1 MKHSSPSPL
10 TARVW
15 LLCRLVLGFLL
26 FFAAGK
32 AFFMYY
38 NRDIMAFSPA
48 LLGQVWFHGV
58 SMDVSVSGYLVA
70 WPWLLVWISL
80 WWPGLPLRRLMR
92 PYLAIVSLLLGTII
106 VGDAALYE
114 FWKFKLD
121 AAIFGYMESAEGTT
135 NSVGLGFILSRVA
148 GMLLWGTALYAM
160 QSFRLPATLP
170 RSSHRIFHS
179 IVWALVGGLVF
190 LGIRGGIGS
199 STMNVGYAY
208 FSPHLYVNHS
218 AVNPAF
224 SLLSSC
230 RKQENFGS
238 QYNYFTESEREHLF
252 SSLYPKDT
260 GTLTDTLLRTS
271 RPNILLVLMEG
282 YGSRFVAELGGIE
295 EVSPNVSR
303 LIGEGVFWNHY
314 YSNSFRTDRGTLS
327 LLSGWTAYP
336 SVSLMKMPGKL
347 PSLPSISATLMEAG
361 YEASYIYG
369 GDINFTNLKGYLVGS
384 GFSQLISDKDFPL
397 LQAKESKWGAN
408 DSVATQRV
416 IQEIAAKEGGKP
428 WFTVFQTLSSHE
440 PFEVPYHR
448 LADAKLNA
456 FAFTDH
462 CIGQLM
468 DSLRATPAWDNL
480 LVILVPDHGFLY
492 DITYENPAFFHCPML
507 WLGGAVAGPRTMD
520 VWMNQSD
527 VAATLLA
534 QMGLP
539 HHHFPWSRN
548 VLGSNYTYPFVY
560 ATYPGG
566 ILFADST
573 GVSVYD
579 IHANQPITQDPAPSS
594 SRINHAKA
602 ILQTSY
608 DQLET
613 MGLPSALLWLPSLLP
628 MRILYMLSDVL
639 FLIVFHLV
647 RYRRRLVATQLAD
660 SFPEKSPAERKRIM
674 RRFYHFLCDL
684 LVEDIKLLH
693 ISAEEMQRR
702 VQFPG
707 FRESLEEARRQG
719 KQFCFFYLGHY
730 GNWEWLASYALWS
743 PPGWTCSQIYHPLK
757 NKAAD
762 NFFLRLRTQFG
773 GRCIAMKE
781 TLRHILTVRRQ
792 GGSECMAFIA
802 DQSPKWEA
810 MHHWTP
816 FLHHPTSFFIGTEK
830 IGKQMDAAIFYVHVT
845 RPARGHYVGQVM
857 PITYTPGQHADYEI
871 TDTYARLLEAQIKE
885 CPELWLWTHNRWKR
899 THEQWLSRQ
908 QAKERQDNTPK

>member
-1 MKHSSPSPL
+1 MKHRPTLSPL
-10 TARVW
+10 AARVW
-15 LLCRLVLGFLL
+15 LLCRLMLGFLL

-38 NRDIMAFSPA
+38 NREIMAFSPS
-48 LLGQVWFHGV
+48 LLWQVWVHGT
-58 SMDVSVSGYLVA
+58 SMDMSVSGYLVA
-70 WPWLLVWISL
+70 LPWLLAGISL
-80 WWPGLPLRRLMR
+80 WWPGLPFRRLMR
-92 PYLAIVSLLLGTII
+92 PYLAVVSLLLGIII
-106 VGDAALYE
+106 VGDASLYE

-121 AAIFGYMESAEGTT
+121 AAVFGYMESAEGTT
-135 NSVGLGFILSRVA
+135 NSVGMGFVLLRVA
-148 GMLLWGTALYAM
+148 GMLLWGMALYALLAV
-160 QSFRLPATLP
+160 RLPAVLP
-170 RSSHRIFHS
+170 RSAHRIRHS
-179 IVWALVGGLVF
+179 LLWTLVGGMVF

-208 FSPHLYVNHS
+208 FSPHLFVNHS

-230 RKQENFGS
+230 RKQEDFGR
-238 QYNYFTESEREHLF
+238 QYNYFTDAERAGLF
-252 SSLYPKDT
+252 DPLYPKD
-260 GTLTDTLLRTS
+260 GGSLTDTLLRTP

-282 YGSRFVAELGGIE
+282 YGSRFVSELGGIE
-295 EVSPNVSR
+295 DVSPNLSR

-327 LLSGWTAYP
+327 LLSGWVAYP

-347 PSLPSISATLMEAG
+347 PSMPSISASLVEAG
-361 YEASYIYG
+361 YVADYIYG

-384 GFSQLISDKDFPL
+384 GFGHLVSDKDFPL
-397 LQAKESKWGAN
+397 IQAKESKWGVN
-408 DSVATQRV
+408 DSVAVRRV
-416 IQEIAAKEGGKP
+416 LQEVTAKPAGQP

-462 CIGQLM
+462 CIGQLV

-492 DITYENPAFFHCPML
+492 DITYEHPSFFHCPML
-507 WLGGAVAGPRTMD
+507 WVGGAVKEPRCMD

-539 HHHFPWSRN
+539 HDRFPWSRN
-548 VLGSNYTYPFVY
+548 VLGSGYTYPFAY

-579 IHANQPITQDPAPSS
+579 ISANRPITQEPAPSPE
-594 SRINHAKA
+594 RINRAKA

-613 MGLPSALLWLPSLLP
+613 MGLHTAPLWLLALLP
-628 MRILYMLSDVL
+628 MRVLYALSDVL

-660 SFPEKSPAERKRIM
+660 SFPEKDEAERRQIM

-693 ISAEEMQRR
+693 ISAREMQQR

-707 FRESLEEARRQG
+707 FREALEEAGRQG
-719 KQFCFFYLGHY
+719 KQFSFFYLGHY
-730 GNWEWLASYALWS
+730 GNWEWLASYALWAA
-743 PPGWTCSQIYHPLK
+743 PGWQCSQIYHPLK

-762 NFFLRLRTQFG
+762 RFFLNLRTQFG
-773 GRCIAMKE
+773 GGCIAMKE
-781 TLRHILTVRRQ
+781 TLRHILTVRKQ
-792 GGSECMAFIA
+792 GGQECMAFIA

-830 IGKQMDAAIFYVHVT
+830 IGKQVDAAIFYVQVT
-845 RPARGHYVGQVM
+845 RPSRGHYVGQVV
-857 PITYTPGQHADYEI
+857 PITYTPGQHADFEI
-871 TDTYARLLEAQIKE
+871 TDTYARMLEAQIQA

-899 THEQWLSRQ
+899 TREQWLQRQ
-908 QAKERQDNTPK
+908 QNR